1 MSELKPLPIFDGHND
16 VLLRMMMPGQADP
29 VGAFLEGEG
38 RGHIDLPRAMA
49 GGLAGGLFA
58 IFVPSPHHRQ
68 DVDGNFVPPDQ
79 ASALNQTLAMTRKLF
94 ELEARSQ
101 GRIKVCRDA
110 SEIEGAINQSVFAP
124 VLHIEGAEAIGP
136 DLDALYVLHQAGLR
150 SLGPVW
156 SRPNIFAHGV
166 PFKVP
171 HSPDIGPGL
180 TDAGKALIRACNE
193 LKILIDLSHMNEQ
206 GFWDI
211 AKLSDAPLVATH
223 SNAHALSP
231 HSRNLTDR
239 QLDAIGESKGL
250 VGINYGVLFLRD
262 DGVRNLDTP
271 LQVVADHVLYIAEKI
286 GIERVALGSDFD
298 GTTVPNELKDAAGL
312 PRLLDLLR
320 QNGLDQAAIERVA
333 YRNWLDVLS
342 RTWGS

>member
-1 MSELKPLPIFDGHND
+1 
-16 VLLRMMMPGQADP
+16 
-29 VGAFLEGEG
+29 
-38 RGHIDLPRAMA
+38 MA
-49 GGLAGGLFA
+49 
-58 IFVPSPHHRQ
+58 
-68 DVDGNFVPPDQ
+68 
-79 ASALNQTLAMTRKLF
+79 RKLF

-101 GRIKVCRDA
+101 GQIKVCRN
-110 SEIEGAINQSVFAP
+110 SIELQACIEQSIFAP
-124 VLHIEGAEAIGP
+124 VLHIEGAEGIGE
-136 DLDALYVLHQAGLR
+136 DLDALHVLHQAGLR

-166 PFKVP
+166 PFRVP

-180 TDAGKALIRACNE
+180 TDAGRALVRICNH

-206 GFWDI
+206 GFWDT
-211 AKLSDAPLVATH
+211 ARLSDAPLVATH

-271 LQVVADHVLYIAEKI
+271 LQIVVDHIRYIADRI

-312 PRLLDLLR
+312 PRLIELMR
-320 QNGLDQAAIERVA
+320 QNGFDQISIERVA
-333 YRNWLDVLS
+333 YRNWLDVLA
-342 RTWGS
+342 RTWGN

>member
-1 MSELKPLPIFDGHND
+1 MSDLALVPIFDGHND
-16 VLLRMMMPGQADP
+16 VLLRMLQPGQPDP
-29 VGAFLEGEG
+29 IAGFLQGED
-38 RGHIDLPRAMA
+38 RGHIDLPRAQA

-58 IFVPSPHHRQ
+58 IFVPSPHHKP
-68 DVDGNFVPPDQ
+68 DADGNFVPPEQ
-79 ASALNQTLAMTRKLF
+79 ASALNQTLAMARKLF
-94 ELEARSQ
+94 QLESQSQ
-101 GRIKVCRDA
+101 GRIKVCRTAVEIA
-110 SEIEGAINQSVFAP
+110 SCIEQSVFAP
-124 VLHIEGAEAIGP
+124 VLHIEGVEGIGE

-156 SRPNIFAHGV
+156 SRPNVFAHGV
-166 PFKVP
+166 PFRVP

-180 TDAGKALIRACNE
+180 TDAGRALVRACND

-211 AKLSDAPLVATH
+211 ARLSDAPLVATH
-223 SNAHALSP
+223 SNAHVLSP

-239 QLDAIGESKGL
+239 QLDAIGESRGL

-271 LQVVADHVLYIAEKI
+271 LQLVVDHIRYIADRI

-312 PRLLDLLR
+312 PRLIELLR
-320 QNGLDQAAIERVA
+320 KNGFDQSAIERIA
-333 YRNWLDVLS
+333 YRNWLDVLL
-342 RTWGS
+342 RTWGG

>member
-1 MSELKPLPIFDGHND
+1 MPDSPLVPIIDGHND
-16 VLLRMMMPGQADP
+16 VLLRMMQPGQDDP
-29 VGAFLEGEG
+29 VAGFLEGEG
-38 RGHIDLPRAMA
+38 RGHIDLPRAKA

-58 IFVPSPHHRQ
+58 IFVPSPHHRP
-68 DVDGNFVPPDQ
+68 DADGNFVAPEQ
-79 ASALNQTLAMTRKLF
+79 ASALNQTLAMARKLF

-101 GRIKVCRDA
+101 GQIKVCRN
-110 SEIEGAINQSVFAP
+110 SIELQACIEQSIFAP
-124 VLHIEGAEAIGP
+124 VLHIEGAEGIGE
-136 DLDALYVLHQAGLR
+136 DLDALHVLHQAGLR

-166 PFKVP
+166 PFRVP

-180 TDAGKALIRACNE
+180 TDAGRALVRICNH

-206 GFWDI
+206 GFWDT
-211 AKLSDAPLVATH
+211 ARLSDAPLVATH

-271 LQVVADHVLYIAEKI
+271 LQIVVDHIRYIADRI

-312 PRLLDLLR
+312 PRLIELMR
-320 QNGLDQAAIERVA
+320 QNGFDQISIERVA
-333 YRNWLDVLS
+333 YRNWLDVLA
-342 RTWGS
+342 RTWGN

>member
-1 MSELKPLPIFDGHND
+1 MSDPALVPVFDGHND
-16 VLLRMMMPGQADP
+16 VLLRMMMSDHADP
-29 VGAFLEGEG
+29 VEAFLTSEG
-38 RGHIDLPRAMA
+38 RGHIDLPRAKA

-58 IFVPSPHHRQ
+58 VFVPSPHHRQ
-68 DVDGNFVPPDQ
+68 DANGNFVAPDQ
-79 ASALNQTLAMTRKLF
+79 ASALNQTLAMARKLF
-94 ELEARSQ
+94 ELEARSE
-101 GRIKVCRDA
+101 GRIKVCHTA
-110 SEIEGAINQSVFAP
+110 SEIQGAIDQSIFAP
-124 VLHIEGAEAIGP
+124 VLHIEGAEAIGA

-156 SRPNIFAHGV
+156 SRPNIFAYGV

-180 TDAGKALIRACNE
+180 TDVGRGLIRACNE
-193 LKILIDLSHMNEQ
+193 LKILVDLSHMNEQ

-211 AKLSDAPLVATH
+211 ARLSDAPLVATH

-239 QLDAIGESKGL
+239 QLDAIAESQGL
-250 VGINYGVLFLRD
+250 VGINYGVLFLRE

-271 LQVVADHVLYIAEKI
+271 LQVIVDHIRYIADRI

-298 GTTVPNELKDAAGL
+298 GTTVPNELRDAAGL
-312 PRLLDLLR
+312 PRLIELLR
-320 QNGLDQAAIERVA
+320 QNGFDQASIERIA
-333 YRNWLDVLS
+333 YKNWVDVLA
-342 RTWGS
+342 RTWGG